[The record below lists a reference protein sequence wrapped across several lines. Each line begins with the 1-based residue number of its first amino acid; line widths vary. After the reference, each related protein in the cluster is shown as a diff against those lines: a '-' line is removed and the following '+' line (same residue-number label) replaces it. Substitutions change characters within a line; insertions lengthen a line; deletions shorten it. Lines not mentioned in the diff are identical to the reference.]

1 MNPTLIKLSEIVL
14 ENDAER
20 AIYNIDSEKY
30 IIQSYLDTIKSSWS
44 NGKYYLGGQIP
55 LNPNDEITPE
65 LFKKAWKMFRD
76 AGNDCCN
83 SSEYA
88 SALQARRG
96 LNSIEKIVGKYI
108 EIQKLRVLN
117 ELEKT
122 KLVTDINKDIV
133 SYI

>member
-1 MNPTLIKLSEIVL
+1 MNPTLIKLSTFVL

-83 SSEYA
+83 SFEYA
-88 SALQARRG
+88 SVLQARRG

-108 EIQKLRVLN
+108 EIQRLRILN

-122 KLVTDINKDIV
+122 KLVTDINNVIV